1 MEINGLTVDG
11 QIIFAFGFAF
21 IALAVAVGAV
31 AFALWYVS
39 DQQEL

>member
-1 MEINGLTVDG
+1 MEIDGVMADG
-11 QIIFAFGFAF
+11 QMIFVIGFAF
-21 IALAVAVGAV
+21 IALAVAVGAI